1 MIRIF
6 EEKLGMTFRTTLHT
20 TQIDELRNL
29 PGWAASSESSSVSSS
44 SSSSI
49 PSTSATTTT
58 TTCKPQSILQALDI
72 EHMITS
78 EAKAKSWETVLDEDE
93 MINILQSM
101 MNGKE
106 DEEQEGGGSGLL
118 YFPGFFEVISMNK
131 LRDSLRNG
139 RVWKTTTL
147 CKANNPAIQSTTT
160 TATTNT
166 TTTAMFALTQD
177 PRIDSLQSNWI
188 LSIIT
193 TTEIDLQSAVW
204 FVCCNSSE
212 LLLQQRCNAGR

>member
-1 MIRIF
+1 
-6 EEKLGMTFRTTLHT
+6 
-20 TQIDELRNL
+20 
-29 PGWAASSESSSVSSS
+29 
-44 SSSSI
+44 
-49 PSTSATTTT
+49 
-58 TTCKPQSILQALDI
+58 
-72 EHMITS
+72 
-78 EAKAKSWETVLDEDE
+78 
-93 MINILQSM
+93 
-101 MNGKE
+101 MNR
-106 DEEQEGGGSGLL
+106 
-118 YFPGFFEVISMNK
+118 

-188 LSIIT
+188 LSIIS

-212 LLLQQRCNAGR
+212 LLEDEEVRFAVAFIDAGSSNGGIVVNRGGGGDDVGNNSNSNSRKLRIEDSDFCQALKLRKDQALLYSIRF